1 MLVFPIEEMTAMQPA
16 LRSHARILV
25 GLAAAAGAFG
35 MAAVLSASYAPTARA
50 DDFSDILSA
59 VDGDYSAGQ
68 ADFTAALADFGSS
81 STSIDGLAAFFSGVD
96 EYLVAAPENYFVGS
110 VEALA
115 NDPIDSSYFDV
126 ITVASSYPIAAENAQ
141 LGFGEGDTYLVDSLT
156 ALSGGD
162 FASAA
167 QDLAFGFN
175 SFDNA
180 SEYLLVGTLAA
191 LGF

>member
-1 MLVFPIEEMTAMQPA
+1 MAAMKPA

-35 MAAVLSASYAPTARA
+35 AAAMMSAAAAPTARA
-50 DDFSDILSA
+50 DAFSDIISA

-68 ADFTAALADFGSS
+68 ADFAAASADFGSS
-81 STSIDGLAAFFSGVD
+81 STAIDGLAAFFSGVD
-96 EYLVAAPENYFVGS
+96 EDLVAAPENYFVGS

-115 NDPIDSSYFDV
+115 NEPIDHSYFDV
-126 ITVASSYPIAAENAQ
+126 ITVASSYPIAVENAQ
-141 LGFGEGDTYLVDSLT
+141 IGFGEGGAYLSDSLT

-167 QDLAFGFN
+167 QDFAFGFT

-191 LGF
+191 LGL

>member
-1 MLVFPIEEMTAMQPA
+1 MLVFPTEEMTAMQPA

-35 MAAVLSASYAPTARA
+35 MAAVLSASDAPTARA
-50 DDFSDILSA
+50 DDFSDIISA

-68 ADFTAALADFGSS
+68 ADFTTALADFGSS
-81 STSIDGLAAFFSGVD
+81 STAIDGLAAFFSGVD
-96 EYLVAAPENYFVGS
+96 EDLVAAPENYFVGS
-110 VEALA
+110 VQALA
-115 NDPIDSSYFDV
+115 NDPIDHSYFDV
-126 ITVASSYPIAAENAQ
+126 ITVASSYPVAVDGAQ
-141 LGFGEGDTYLVDSLT
+141 IGFGEGATYLSDSLT

-167 QDLAFGFN
+167 QDFAFGFT

>member
-1 MLVFPIEEMTAMQPA
+1 M
-16 LRSHARILV
+16 
-25 GLAAAAGAFG
+25 
-35 MAAVLSASYAPTARA
+35 
-50 DDFSDILSA
+50 
-59 VDGDYSAGQ
+59 
-68 ADFTAALADFGSS
+68 
-81 STSIDGLAAFFSGVD
+81 
-96 EYLVAAPENYFVGS
+96 
-110 VEALA
+110 
-115 NDPIDSSYFDV
+115 
-126 ITVASSYPIAAENAQ
+126 ITVASSYPIAVENAQ
-141 LGFGEGDTYLVDSLT
+141 LGFSEGGAYFSDSLT